1 MVHSIN
7 WFGLAAGV
15 ITLIVLAVSLYLPWW
30 QLTIGDNLIKVNA
43 SPIYTNF
50 GVFGDQFTVPIIWV
64 LNLISILTFT
74 ASGLIML
81 IYSLIPTKP
90 YAKHLLGFAYRKP
103 LWAVLGFVIGL
114 VAIILIAG
122 NFGVHL
128 PINGSAMI
136 TVSLPSSLSNGAT
149 VTALVSGSLEISFW
163 LAIAAA
169 ALCIGARFF
178 HGRFAKILDAAAI
191 SQTSTFQAPAV

>member
-1 MVHSIN
+1 
-7 WFGLAAGV
+7 
-15 ITLIVLAVSLYLPWW
+15 
-30 QLTIGDNLIKVNA
+30 
-43 SPIYTNF
+43 
-50 GVFGDQFTVPIIWV
+50 
-64 LNLISILTFT
+64 
-74 ASGLIML
+74 ML

-149 VTALVSGSLEISFW
+149 VTALVSGSLEISF
-163 LAIAAA
+163 LAGNRSRRPMHRRTVFSRSLRQNPRRCSHIANQHLSSASRLSSHQITGFRA
-169 ALCIGARFF
+169 WFYGANL
-178 HGRFAKILDAAAI
+178 KISLQPI
-191 SQTSTFQAPAV
+191 FTMEF